1 MSEQHLGFTTP
12 EALMRNIRHTVRI
25 AGLHES
31 SATMFLFLCEFPC
44 QDQAGYF
51 LNDPV
56 TAELECESKVTQQS
70 SEIWLCS
77 MARLLIPG
85 APETNSFCETMV
97 EQVLLYRGRLV
108 ATELVSSTEQFHII
122 GQEQSIADSAVS
134 QSFRVTTPA
143 RFPHLDATFYQELTL
158 EFRALGFSHIA
169 DLEEERLIEQTDL
182 HTFTRY
188 LLHPQTC
195 TVAKGTLLPESAI
208 RITELES
215 LMSDGTVVCT
225 TTEDRY
231 EGDPGSMSLL
241 INPVAEGLFPE
252 DVLRLHL
259 QKVEDYRAAKPF
271 VSVREVRSLDDVIDL
286 QQLISQLHLEM
297 NQQVEWL

>member
-12 EALMRNIRHTVRI
+12 EALLRNIRQTVQC
-25 AGLHES
+25 AGLNHNN
-31 SATMFLFLCEFPC
+31 ATMFLFLCEFHC

-56 TAELECESKVTQQS
+56 TAELECESEVTPQS
-70 SEIWLCS
+70 SQVWLCS
-77 MARLLIPG
+77 MARLLTPDS
-85 APETNSFCETMV
+85 PETQALCETLV

-108 ATELVSSTEQFHII
+108 ATKPVSSGEEFHIL
-122 GQEQSIADSAVS
+122 GQEPGVTGGEVC
-134 QSFRVTTPA
+134 QSFRITTPA

-169 DLEEERLIEQTDL
+169 DLEEERLTEQTDL

-188 LLHPQTC
+188 LLHPQTS
-195 TVAKGTLLPESAI
+195 TVAKGTLLPETAI

-215 LMSDGTVVCT
+215 LMSDGTVLCT
-225 TTEDRY
+225 TTESA
-231 EGDPGSMSLL
+231 GDDEHSNTSLL
-241 INPVAEGLFPE
+241 VTPVAESLFPE
-252 DVLRLHL
+252 EILQLHL

-271 VSVREVRSLDDVIDL
+271 VSVREIRALDDVIEL
-286 QQLISQLHLEM
+286 QQLIAQRHLET
-297 NQQVEWL
+297 NQQIEWL